1 MTRRTLWAAAALV
14 VAACGG
20 RDPRPIVLNEDACA
34 YCRMTIADA
43 RFGGEVVMRTGR
55 IETFDAVE
63 CMAAWVRAADPATI
77 AGIYVVDLQHPG
89 TLVPAATGG
98 FLRGALVPS
107 PMGRAI
113 SAFVSPEAAEQQR
126 AMLGGRVVSWDE
138 LVRDSVASPATR
150 P

>member
-1 MTRRTLWAAAALV
+1 MTRRVAWVAAALV

-20 RDPRPIVLNEDACA
+20 REPRPIVLNEDACT
-34 YCRMTIADA
+34 YCRMTISDA

-63 CMAAWVRAADPATI
+63 CMASWVRAADPATI

-113 SAFVSPEAAEQQR
+113 SGFVSREAAEQQR
-126 AMLGGRVVSWDE
+126 AMLGGTLASWDE
-138 LVRDSVASPATR
+138 LVRDAATSPAGR